1 MLWRRSQ
8 PGHNITPPCLLDYF
22 KSTTDIQVAILRQ
35 HQPDSCA
42 NAHTHSVRFLE
53 NNIREMSE
61 PALKKAKVECQS
73 CAGQVGALAE
83 DQVEARAS
91 AFPLWTFDKTPAP
104 CMVRQFVAKNFQ
116 SAMDFMVRAG
126 ELAEASKHH
135 PDFHLT
141 SYRNIEIRLYTHKVN
156 GLTPI
161 DFDLAEKLD
170 QIQVTYSPKW
180 LKEHPAA
187 ASTAAASSGAVVL
200 VQPQP
205 LNYFNQKT
213 VLVTGCS
220 RGLGL
225 GFVKCLIDAGANVIA
240 SCRDPAN
247 AAALQELLCTEVEG
261 SAFPMVVPLDVSS
274 WDSIDSA
281 VKEVDARS

>member
-1 MLWRRSQ
+1 MERD
-8 PGHNITPPCLLDYF
+8 T
-22 KSTTDIQVAILRQ
+22 
-35 HQPDSCA
+35 
-42 NAHTHSVRFLE
+42 
-53 NNIREMSE
+53 EMDTE
-61 PALKKAKVECQS
+61 PAQKKAKVECQS

-83 DQVEARAS
+83 DQVAARAS
-91 AFPLWTFDKTPAP
+91 AFPLWTFEKAPAP

-141 SYRNIEIRLYTHKVN
+141 SYRNVEIRLYTHKVN

-187 ASTAAASSGAVVL
+187 ASAAAASSGAVAL

-205 LNYFNQKT
+205 LSYFNQKT

-247 AAALQELLCTEVEG
+247 AAALQELLCTKVEG
-261 SAFPMVVPLDVSS
+261 SAFPMVVPLDVCS

-281 VKEVDARS
+281 VKEV